1 MLYELTQLAVR
12 NLMRARARLF
22 MTSGGVLVGT
32 AAVILLIAATIGL
45 QQAAE
50 QGIGQNASLTQ
61 ITVSPGFQSG
71 VAMEAEPPELNPETV
86 ATFWRIAGVEMVIPV
101 LNFVSWGELRTEDD
115 LSGFGQIMGIDP
127 QYLPYL
133 GVEATEGT
141 LTLGEGQVLFGSQ
154 VPLNFFD
161 PMATEYVPQIV
172 DAISTPL
179 EFRLYNTMGTDERR
193 MDLNVAGVLAA
204 KPEWDYAIIMPIQ
217 DVIALNEWVTDRRTR
232 AEDFKYDMAIVR
244 ATSRETTAEVSETI
258 KKMGFNAGGIV
269 NFINQLNGF
278 FTTMRLMLGAVGGIA
293 LLVAA
298 FGVANTMTMAI
309 LERTREIGLMKAVGA
324 TDRDVLTVFLIEAAL
339 VGLFGGIA
347 GVLIAYVIQN
357 AVNNAL
363 ANAPPPD
370 PNQGGVIVFLPIDIS
385 MLQNG
390 LIVIPSDLAI
400 FGLALA
406 TGVGIAA
413 GLFPALRAARMTTV
427 VALKT
432 D

>member
-1 MLYELTQLAVR
+1 MLYELAQLAVR

-71 VAMEAEPPELNPETV
+71 VATEAEPPELNPETV
-86 ATFWRIAGVEMVIPV
+86 ATFWRIPGVEMVIPV
-101 LNFVSWGELRTEDD
+101 LNFVSWGEIRTEDD

-133 GVEATEGT
+133 GVEVAEGS
-141 LTLGEGQVLFGSQ
+141 LVLGEGQVLFGSQ

-161 PMATEYVPQIV
+161 PMATEYVPQII
-172 DAISTPL
+172 DAMNTPL
-179 EFRLYNTMGTDERR
+179 EFRLFNNMGTDERQ
-193 MDLNVAGVLAA
+193 MDLNVAGVLAS

-217 DVIALNEWVTDRRTR
+217 DVIALNEWVMDRRIR

-244 ATSRETTAEVSETI
+244 ATSRETTAEVSDTL
-258 KKMGFNAGGIV
+258 KDMGFNAGGIV
-269 NFINQLNGF
+269 DFINQLNGF

-347 GVLIAYVIQN
+347 GVSIAYVIQN
-357 AVNNAL
+357 TVNNAL

-370 PNQGGVIVFLPIDIS
+370 PNQGGGMMFLPVDIS

-390 LIVIPSDLAI
+390 LIVIPSELAV